1 MKHWRGFIAAGI
13 FGAISAALVAFAK
26 GHPVLIDM
34 VYPYLSRIF
43 TNGMADLTGGT
54 TALVWQILLLVWI
67 LVIIGTGVLTFF
79 TKKSPLQWAGW
90 VLASVMLV
98 NMLSTA
104 SYSLNAYASPMA
116 DDISLKISDYTVSEL
131 NEATVYFRDNANK
144 LAETLPR
151 NGKGK
156 VDNGAFEDLAA
167 VAKAGFDVL
176 TYDHALSIF
185 AGSDAPVKKL
195 GMPWLFT
202 GKGQSGVTFTLT
214 GESAVNP
221 RVPAGA
227 MPYAICKELSRRAS
241 IYSEADTNFTAFLA
255 CVANPDPRYQYSGYL
270 MAYYYCHAAI
280 ADIPTS
286 TAQAC
291 AQATESGVSA
301 QMRADLEDVL
311 DFYGEAETT
320 ANVQATA
327 NIVAPDNQTTLIS
340 FSSYTDVADLFAS
353 WYIQRHILP
362 RQQTE
367 DANKEF
373 DPLDETQVDLSG
385 IVNAKPNE

>member
-131 NEATVYFRDNANK
+131 NEATLYFRVLQPELNVRLVASCD
-144 LAETLPR
+144 
-151 NGKGK
+151 GK
-156 VDNGAFEDLAA
+156 VLA
-167 VAKAGFDVL
+167 
-176 TYDHALSIF
+176 
-185 AGSDAPVKKL
+185 KKKEFRVNPGEMCHL
-195 GMPWLFT
+195 NV
-202 GKGQSGVTFTLT
+202 VTEKLT
-214 GESAVNP
+214 GDVTVEV
-221 RVPAGA
+221 
-227 MPYAICKELSRRAS
+227 IKE
-241 IYSEADTNFTAFLA
+241 D
-255 CVANPDPRYQYSGYL
+255 
-270 MAYYYCHAAI
+270 
-280 ADIPTS
+280 
-286 TAQAC
+286 
-291 AQATESGVSA
+291 
-301 QMRADLEDVL
+301 
-311 DFYGEAETT
+311 
-320 ANVQATA
+320 
-327 NIVAPDNQTTLIS
+327 
-340 FSSYTDVADLFAS
+340 
-353 WYIQRHILP
+353 
-362 RQQTE
+362 
-367 DANKEF
+367 
-373 DPLDETQVDLSG
+373 
-385 IVNAKPNE
+385 